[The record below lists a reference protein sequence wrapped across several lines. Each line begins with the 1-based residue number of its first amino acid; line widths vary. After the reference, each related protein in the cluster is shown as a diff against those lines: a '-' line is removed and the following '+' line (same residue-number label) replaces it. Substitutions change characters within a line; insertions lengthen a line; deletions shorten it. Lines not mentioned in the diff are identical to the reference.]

1 MPATVYVATIKTKR
15 PAEIRGIEYRFV
27 SLKPSKFF
35 GYQKVQ
41 VYTAEVMMAEPEKA
55 VVDSLDKM
63 GYAGGIAGV
72 ARVVQSTHWRVDLRR
87 LADYALRMGTHALV
101 QRLGYLLETLGDPLP
116 PEVADRLLD
125 GVGRSKTYLG
135 PTGRWGTGGEYNA
148 RWQVVVNVAE
158 QQLLGEIRIW

>member
-1 MPATVYVATIKTKR
+1 M
-15 PAEIRGIEYRFV
+15 
-27 SLKPSKFF
+27 
-35 GYQKVQ
+35 
-41 VYTAEVMMAEPEKA
+41 AEVMMAEPEKA

-72 ARVVQSTHWRVDLRR
+72 ARVIQTARQRVDLHK
-87 LADYALRMGTHALV
+87 LADYALRMGSHALV
-101 QRLGYLLETLGDPLP
+101 QRLGYLLETLGDSLP

-148 RWQVVVNVAE
+148 HWQVVVNVPA
-158 QQLLGEIRIW
+158 QQLLGEIRAIGAPGPPARDQSDHHRLPGRLWLPAESLDR